1 MIINEIDGV
10 EFSVSI
16 LSLGEFRRIM
26 EDLSVERTWD
36 LLGGMR
42 ASSFLVYEHT
52 RVDTRFYLEDYK
64 RGFYRHTPMARVIW
78 KEDNYEIREMA
89 QGIPKPILTDPFP
102 IRTVLTPV
110 DKMPMDDPNGSIFE
124 GGSYYHS
131 LFLDEPES
139 VCVFNREDGLPFTEE
154 FIRDKNESSLTANFG
169 DSGGKKEILHW
180 LFYENRLVS
189 IDVPI
194 KITIENLLIS
204 ELVSRP

>member
-1 MIINEIDGV
+1 MVINEIDGV
-10 EFSVSI
+10 EFFVSI

-52 RVDTRFYLEDYK
+52 RVDTRFYLEDYG
-64 RGFYRHTPMARVIW
+64 RGIYKHTPLARAIW
-78 KEDNYEIREMA
+78 KDGDFEVHEMYK
-89 QGIPKPILTDPFP
+89 GLPKPVLTNPFP

-139 VCVFNREDGLPFTEE
+139 VCVFNREDGIPFTEE
-154 FIRDKNESSLTANFG
+154 FLRDKNEFSLTANFG
-169 DSGGKKEILHW
+169 DSGNQKEILRW
-180 LFYENRLVS
+180 LFYENRLIS